1 MIRLVLSHIPKKSA
15 DATSIAYNTKDTPKD
30 TPKDTLRI
38 SYDTPFMI
46 SR

>member
-1 MIRLVLSHIPKKSA
+1 MRLFLSHIPKKSA

-30 TPKDTLRI
+30 TLRI